1 MMNETV
7 RRAIEAAGGPTA
19 LARQLGIKSPSLY
32 SWTKIP
38 AERVGA
44 VHEATGIP
52 REELRPDLYGAP
64 SLDSVAEGVAA

>member
-19 LARQLGIKSPSLY
+19 LARKLGIKSPSLY

-38 AERVGA
+38 AERVEA

-52 REELRPDLYGAP
+52 REDLRPDIFREPRVDRLM
-64 SLDSVAEGVAA
+64 EGSAA